1 MQADWGI
8 SAGSTPWRPSILK
21 AHQLT
26 GVSLECVDQVDQ
38 VDFVCSVSR
47 YMHSLD
53 FFSRLSLCFP
63 CVACVADTS
72 VVAFRSYFF
81 ESVKSWECQRQP
93 LCTSFVGTSA
103 ARTNFG
109 WLCCL
114 ANICPRT
121 SFTFHF
127 GSQICS
133 EHGAVPKASC
143 VHHAFGFE
151 GAAGAMCLGK
161 SGSYQS
167 LSCDLKWI
175 WRRLCVLRFLDYFI
189 SASALIVLS
198 GCSAKATSHHIKSPC
213 RLSLSASQTKN
224 TERKA

>member
-1 MQADWGI
+1 M
-8 SAGSTPWRPSILK
+8 
-21 AHQLT
+21 
-26 GVSLECVDQVDQ
+26 
-38 VDFVCSVSR
+38 
-47 YMHSLD
+47 
-53 FFSRLSLCFP
+53 
-63 CVACVADTS
+63 S

-103 ARTNFG
+103 ARANFG

-161 SGSYQS
+161 SSYQT

-198 GCSAKATSHHIKSPC
+198 GCSAKATSHHIKSPY

-224 TERKA
+224 TERKAKVFQCAKLMLFMMIAPSVSLEHLFLYQKESTHFLKHGLQTLVLSLPLYMIDISRYVDEQGLQTDIVT